1 MPGFVR
7 WFYPTRVWAF
17 SRLKKEIYL
26 TFDDGPNN
34 QITPWVLE
42 ELKSAHAKATF
53 FCVGDNIRKNP
64 HILKQILSEGH
75 SIGNHTFNHLKGS
88 RTKTEKYI
96 ENVQKS
102 EEEFKKYCSEKE
114 LIDNSFG
121 SKLFRPPYG
130 RISKKQAG
138 ILEKQGYKIVMWDII
153 SYDYDA
159 GISGEKCLDNVIS
172 NVKNGSIIVMH
183 DSVKAE
189 KNLRYVLPNLLNI
202 LTEKGFQFSRM

>member
-34 QITPWVLE
+34 HITPWVLE

-53 FCVGDNIRKNP
+53 FCVGDNVRKNP
-64 HILKQILSEGH
+64 RILKRILSEGH
-75 SIGNHTFNHLKGS
+75 SIGNHTFNHLKGN
-88 RTKTEKYI
+88 RTKTNEYI

-102 EEEFKKYCSEKE
+102 EEEFKKHCSEKE

-121 SKLFRPPYG
+121 FRLFRPPYG

-172 NVKNGSIIVMH
+172 NVKNGSIVVLH

-189 KNLRYVLPNLLNI
+189 KNLRYVLPKLLKV

>member
-102 EEEFKKYCSEKE
+102 EEEFKKYGSEKE